1 VAEEELLITEG
12 YVAAEE
18 RRTHM
23 AATKTVVEESN
34 LVEPLRDGLADPH
47 QTLPDWNTVVS
58 AERVPIFSRHRL
70 HGAEGGN
77 PLTLFT
83 TGERGHNE
91 RTPGERTAHTCD
103 NYHSHTHTHKHS
115 HTYA

>member
-1 VAEEELLITEG
+1 MAEEEVLITEG
-12 YVAAEE
+12 CVAAEE

-70 HGAEGGN
+70 HGAEAGN

-103 NYHSHTHTHKHS
+103 LHTRIGEGG
-115 HTYA
+115 